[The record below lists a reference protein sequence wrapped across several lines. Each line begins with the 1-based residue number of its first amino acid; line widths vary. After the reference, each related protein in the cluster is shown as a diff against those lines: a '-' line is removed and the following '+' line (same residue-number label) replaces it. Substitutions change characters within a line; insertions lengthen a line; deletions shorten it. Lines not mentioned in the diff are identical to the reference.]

1 MATNTPN
8 YNLEKPA
15 QTDFYDVDVQNAN
28 MDKIDEALADK
39 VDKVTGKGLS
49 TNDYDATDKGKVDN
63 VPADTNSAFRKSFN
77 F

>member
-28 MDKIDEALADK
+28 MDKRKFQYITCCGSSGRESR
-39 VDKVTGKGLS
+39 TGAVCSG
-49 TNDYDATDKGKVDN
+49 
-63 VPADTNSAFRKSFN
+63 
-77 F
+77 